1 MSKVREKWNE
11 LKVLVESMELDVHK
25 NSNGNAS
32 AGIRARKGLRALKT
46 AAAELVKLTI
56 EEEKSR
62 KGQGPNGFDQVRKT
76 IRARQWEA
84 MVTVKT
90 LKNTNANDDVE
101 LQDFALAA

>member
-62 KGQGPNGFDQVRKT
+62 KG
-76 IRARQWEA
+76 
-84 MVTVKT
+84 
-90 LKNTNANDDVE
+90 
-101 LQDFALAA
+101 